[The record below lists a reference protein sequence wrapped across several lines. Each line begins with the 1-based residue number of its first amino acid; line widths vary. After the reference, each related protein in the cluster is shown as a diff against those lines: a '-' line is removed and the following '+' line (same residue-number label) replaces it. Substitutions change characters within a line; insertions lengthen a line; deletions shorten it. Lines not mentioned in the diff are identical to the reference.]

1 MASKFAGTGGGS
13 QRPMQMPVTVLLAVL
28 TLATNSAA
36 RAELLDEALVSAYFS
51 NPQLQAQR
59 ASTRATDENVPQ
71 ARSALLPQI
80 FGNANAGYKHTEFGI
95 DPSAV
100 NKIFPDA
107 DIPNTTI
114 KGDDPPHGYSVTLQ
128 QQIFKGLQ
136 NINSIREAEANALS
150 AREDLRN
157 TEQTTLL
164 DGVTAYM
171 DVVQNQAIV
180 RLRENNVTVLTDY
193 EASNQ
198 RQFNAGDLTS
208 TDLAQSKASRAS
220 AVASLEA
227 AKAQYQTSLAN
238 YEEVI
243 GHPADHLFLPV
254 SIDSFL
260 PGSLQE
266 AQEIAQFE
274 NPSIGSA
281 VFQEVAAVNSVDQ
294 LRGQFL
300 PEVNLQLKYEDQY
313 NLAEGLDVAREA
325 SATVGVK
332 IPFYQGGRV
341 SSQVRQAKQI
351 QIQRQ
356 ELVRQARQQT
366 QSSVVSAWAQVN
378 SIQAQLIADQASV
391 ESNKVALAG
400 VRREQKAGTRTVQD
414 VLDAEQDYLTAQVQ
428 LVIDERNLV
437 VANYTLLQAIGRLTA
452 AYLRLPVAIYNAGE
466 VDHSERHFLWHTEIK
481 PESSYY
487 DYNQGWE
494 PK

>member
-1 MASKFAGTGGGS
+1 MASTVAGTGS
-13 QRPMQMPVTVLLAVL
+13 RAQRQKHLPIAVQLVVLI
-28 TLATNSAA
+28 LATNSAV
-36 RAELLDEALVSAYFS
+36 RAESLDEALVSTYFT

-59 ASTRATDENVPQ
+59 AATRATDEDVPQ

-80 FGNANAGYKHTEFGI
+80 FGNAKAGYKQTEIDI
-95 DPSAV
+95 DPSAIT
-100 NKIFPDA
+100 KIFPDA
-107 DIPNTTI
+107 DIPNT
-114 KGDDPPHGYSVTLQ
+114 KLEGDDAPYGYSVTLQ

-136 NINSIREAEANALS
+136 NINSIREAEANALG

-164 DGVTAYM
+164 DAVTAYM

-180 RLRENNVTVLTDY
+180 RLRENNVSVLTNY

-208 TDLAQSKASRAS
+208 TDLAQSKASRAT
-220 AVASLEA
+220 AVGQLEA

-243 GHPADHLFLPV
+243 GHPVGHVFEPA
-254 SIDSFL
+254 SIDSAL
-260 PGSLQE
+260 PGSLEE
-266 AQEIAQFE
+266 AQEIAQVE

-281 VFQEVAAVNSVDQ
+281 FFQEVAAVKSVAQ
-294 LRGQFL
+294 QRGQFL
-300 PEVNLQLKYEDQY
+300 PEVNVELKYQDDY
-313 NLAEGLDVAREA
+313 NPIEGIDFAREA
-325 SATVGVK
+325 SAMVGVK
-332 IPFYQGGRV
+332 VPFYQGGKIA
-341 SSQVRQAKQI
+341 SQVRQAKQI

-356 ELVRQARQQT
+356 EQLRQAREQT
-366 QSSVVSAWAQVN
+366 QSSVVSAWTQV
-378 SIQAQLIADQASV
+378 SSTQAQLIADQASV

-414 VLDAEQDYLTAQVQ
+414 VLNAEQDYLTAQVQ
-428 LVIDERNLV
+428 IVTDERNLV

-452 AYLRLPVAIYNAGE
+452 AYLRLPIATYNAGI
-466 VDHSERHFLWHTEIK
+466 VDHSERHLLWHTEIK

-487 DYNQGWE
+487 DYDQGWE

>member
-1 MASKFAGTGGGS
+1 MARIVAGTGGRG
-13 QRPMQMPVTVLLAVL
+13 RHLRHVPIAILLVVLI
-28 TLATNSAA
+28 LATIPSV
-36 RAELLDEALVSAYFS
+36 RAESLDEALVSAYFS

-80 FGNANAGYKHTEFGI
+80 FGNAAAGYKHTEFEI
-95 DPSAV
+95 DGGTVS
-100 NKIFPDA
+100 KIIPPITVPDVSVS
-107 DIPNTTI
+107 
-114 KGDDPPHGYSVTLQ
+114 GDDAPYGYSVTLQ

-136 NINSIREAEANALS
+136 NINSIREAEANALA

-164 DGVTAYM
+164 DAVTAYM

-180 RLRENNVTVLTDY
+180 RLRENNVRVLTDY

-198 RQFNAGDLTS
+198 RQFNAGELTS

-220 AVASLEA
+220 AVGALEA

-243 GHPADHLFLPV
+243 GHPAGHVFTPPSIDHL
-254 SIDSFL
+254 L
-260 PGSLQE
+260 PGSMEE

-281 VFQEVAAVNSVDQ
+281 FFQEVAAVKSVAQ
-294 LRGQFL
+294 QRGQLL
-300 PEVNLQLKYEDQY
+300 PEVNVQLKYEDEY
-313 NLAEGLDVAREA
+313 NPFEGVDFAREA
-325 SATVGVK
+325 SAVVGVK
-332 IPFYQGGRV
+332 VPFYQGGRV
-341 SSQVRQAKQI
+341 ASEVRQAKQI

-356 ELVRQARQQT
+356 EQLRQARQQT
-366 QSSVVSAWAQVN
+366 QSSVVSAWSQVN
-378 SIQAQLIADQASV
+378 ATQAQLIADQASV

-428 LVIDERNLV
+428 IVTDERNLV

-452 AYLRLPVAIYNAGE
+452 GYLRLPVAIYDAGI

-487 DYNQGWE
+487 GYDQGWE

>member
-1 MASKFAGTGGGS
+1 MASIVAGTGGS
-13 QRPMQMPVTVLLAVL
+13 AQRPKHMPITVLLVAL
-28 TLATNSAA
+28 IFAA
-36 RAELLDEALVSAYFS
+36 NNAACAESLDEALVSTYFG
-51 NPQLQAQR
+51 NPQLLAQR
-59 ASTRATDENVPQ
+59 ASTRATDENVSQ
-71 ARSALLPQI
+71 ARSSLLPQI
-80 FGNANAGYKHTEFGI
+80 FGNAAAGYKHTEFEI
-95 DPSAV
+95 DGSSV
-100 NKIFPDA
+100 SKIIPFSVPDA
-107 DIPNTTI
+107 TI
-114 KGDDPPHGYSVTLQ
+114 KGDDRPYGYSVTLQ

-136 NINSIREAEANALS
+136 NINSIREAEANALA

-164 DGVTAYM
+164 SAVSSYM

-180 RLRENNVTVLTDY
+180 RLRENNVKVLTDY

-208 TDLAQSKASRAS
+208 TDLAQSKASRAT

-227 AKAQYQTSLAN
+227 AKAQYQSSLAS
-238 YEEVI
+238 YEEVV
-243 GHPADHLFLPV
+243 GHPADHLFTPA
-254 SIDSFL
+254 SIDHFL

-266 AQEIAQFE
+266 AQEVAQFE

-281 VFQEVAAVNSVDQ
+281 VFQEAAATKSVAQ
-294 LRGQFL
+294 QRGQLL
-300 PEVNLQLKYEDQY
+300 PEVNVQLKYEDEY
-313 NLAEGLDVAREA
+313 NPVEGLDFAREA

-332 IPFYQGGRV
+332 VPFYQGGRV
-341 SSQVRQAKQI
+341 ASQVRQAKQI

-356 ELVRQARQQT
+356 EQVRQARQQT

-378 SIQAQLIADQASV
+378 SIQAQLMADQTSV
-391 ESNKVALAG
+391 DSNKVALAG

-428 LVIDERNLV
+428 LTIDDRNLV

-452 AYLRLPVAIYNAGE
+452 AYLQLPIAIYDAAE
-466 VDHSERHFLWHTEIK
+466 VDHSERHLLWRTEIK
-481 PESSYY
+481 PESHYY
-487 DYNQGWE
+487 EYDQGWA

>member
-1 MASKFAGTGGGS
+1 MARIVADTGGRAQRLKHMPIAILLVVLILAMNGS
-13 QRPMQMPVTVLLAVL
+13 VC
-28 TLATNSAA
+28 
-36 RAELLDEALVSAYFS
+36 AESLDEALVSAYFG
-51 NPQLQAQR
+51 NPQLLAQR
-59 ASTRATDENVPQ
+59 ASTRATDEDVSQ

-80 FGNANAGYKHTEFGI
+80 FGNANAGYKHTEFDI
-95 DPSAV
+95 DGSSV
-100 NKIFPDA
+100 GKIIGVDVPD
-107 DIPNTTI
+107 TTI
-114 KGDDPPHGYSVTLQ
+114 EGDDPPHGYSVTLQ
-128 QQIFKGLQ
+128 QQVFKGLQ
-136 NINSIREAEANALS
+136 NINSIREAEANALA
-150 AREDLRN
+150 AREDLRS

-164 DGVTAYM
+164 DAVTAYM

-198 RQFNAGDLTS
+198 RQFNAGELTS

-243 GHPADHLFLPV
+243 GHPADHLFMPA
-254 SIDSFL
+254 SIDHLL

-274 NPSIGSA
+274 NPTIGSA
-281 VFQEVAAVNSVDQ
+281 VFQEVAATKSVAQ
-294 LRGQFL
+294 QRGQLL

-313 NLAEGLDVAREA
+313 NPVEGVDFAREA

-332 IPFYQGGRV
+332 VPLYQGGRV
-341 SSQVRQAKQI
+341 ASQVRQAKQI

-356 ELVRQARQQT
+356 EQVRQARQQT

-378 SIQAQLIADQASV
+378 SIQAQLMADQASV

-400 VRREQKAGTRTVQD
+400 VRREQKAGSRTVQD
-414 VLDAEQDYLTAQVQ
+414 VLDAEQDLLTAQVQ
-428 LVIDERNLV
+428 FTIDERNLI

-452 AYLRLPVAIYNAGE
+452 SYLRLAVAIYNAGM
-466 VDHSERHFLWHTEIK
+466 VDHSERHLLWHTEIK

-487 DYNQGWE
+487 GYDEGWE

>member
-1 MASKFAGTGGGS
+1 
-13 QRPMQMPVTVLLAVL
+13 MQIALLLVVLIF
-28 TLATNSAA
+28 TTNSEV
-36 RAELLDEALVSAYFS
+36 RAESLDEALVSAYFV

-59 ASTRATDENVPQ
+59 ASTRATDENVPI

-95 DPSAV
+95 DGDAV
-100 NKIFPDA
+100 NKVIPVPGFRFPDA
-107 DIPNTTI
+107 TI
-114 KGDDPPHGYSVTLQ
+114 RGDDPPHGYSVTLQ

-136 NINSIREAEANALS
+136 NINSIREAEANALA

-164 DGVTAYM
+164 DAVTAYM

-180 RLRENNVTVLTDY
+180 QLRENNVKVLTDY

-198 RQFNAGDLTS
+198 RQFNAGELTS

-220 AVASLEA
+220 ALASLEA
-227 AKAQYQTSLAN
+227 AKAQYQSSLAN

-243 GHPADHLFLPV
+243 GHPADHLFMPA
-254 SIDSFL
+254 SIDHLL

-274 NPSIGSA
+274 NPVIGSA
-281 VFQEVAAVNSVDQ
+281 VFQEVAATKSVAQ
-294 LRGQFL
+294 LRGQLL

-313 NLAEGLDVAREA
+313 NFAEGLDFAREA

-332 IPFYQGGRV
+332 VPFYQGGRV
-341 SSQVRQAKQI
+341 ASQVRQAKQI
-351 QIQRQ
+351 EIQRQ
-356 ELVRQARQQT
+356 EQVRQARQQT
-366 QSSVVSAWAQVN
+366 QSTVVSAWTQVN
-378 SIQAQLIADQASV
+378 SNRAQLAADEASV

-428 LVIDERNLV
+428 TVIDERNII
-437 VANYTLLQAIGRLTA
+437 VANYTLLQAVGRLTA
-452 AYLRLPVAIYNAGE
+452 AYLRLPVAIYDAGE
-466 VDHSERHFLWHTEIK
+466 ADHSERHLLWHTEIK
-481 PESSYY
+481 PESHYY
-487 DYNQGWE
+487 GYDQGWE